1 MRKNFSKSVKLFDI
15 AGQDGLR
22 PAMQCVQF
30 KDGFAYATD
39 GHMLIKATLQ
49 DITNF
54 DPEELAIL
62 EGKCISADSLKRICQ
77 HDVVEVTRD
86 GIVAEDKTLGCKV
99 TYTWA
104 KDEIAENFP
113 NCEKVLHDA
122 LVTPL
127 QKKDTIGVSYNLLE
141 TLTGIQ
147 FCAPLLEFLG
157 KRKDNEVNTLHWHDA
172 KKQLPYNDK
181 SSKIIAYKNTDED
194 TLQWMGAYFNGK
206 DWVKE
211 TKIVLQGIRIE
222 LEVIVPDVRYWSDMP
237 TINFEK

>member
-15 AGQDGLR
+15 TGQDGLR

-30 KDGFAYATD
+30 KDVFAYATD

-141 TLTGIQ
+141 TLTGAMGCKENAKVEFRGKYTAVVTPISL
-147 FCAPLLEFLG
+147 FNSVTGLLML
-157 KRKDNEVNTLHWHDA
+157 
-172 KKQLPYNDK
+172 KQL
-181 SSKIIAYKNTDED
+181 E
-194 TLQWMGAYFNGK
+194 
-206 DWVKE
+206 E
-211 TKIVLQGIRIE
+211 
-222 LEVIVPDVRYWSDMP
+222 
-237 TINFEK
+237 EKK